1 MSCLSS
7 PRSDFTP
14 QVLYFW
20 IIVYLHPSLEGA
32 QSALHIEKKQS

>member
-1 MSCLSS
+1 MSQLFS

-32 QSALHIEKKQS
+32 QCTSH